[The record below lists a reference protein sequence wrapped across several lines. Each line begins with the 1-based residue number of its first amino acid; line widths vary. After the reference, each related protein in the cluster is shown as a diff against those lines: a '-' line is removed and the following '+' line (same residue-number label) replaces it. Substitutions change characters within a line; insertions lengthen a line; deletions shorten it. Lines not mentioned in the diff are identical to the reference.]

1 MSRFVK
7 KTGVLRT
14 LADNSF
20 RAIDE
25 GHYDA
30 EKYSLHSHTALSL
43 RNYILA
49 NTEVPIIC
57 EIKFASP
64 SRGTILDS
72 SAINLVNLAGKLTTS
87 GIVGLSVVT
96 QPYMFKGSI
105 DFLAKIRKTVTVP
118 ILMKDIIVSDVQIDA
133 AKRIGADCILLI
145 KSVFDE
151 GLAEGTIEKFID
163 YAENKGLHVLLE
175 VHQESEYKEVLS
187 GVNDRLL
194 IGINN
199 RNLNNLDVDID
210 VTKRLL
216 QSYKKGKNVVI
227 SESGISNSK
236 QIGDLLAMGADAFLV
251 GTSIMESEDP
261 LSKVKELCNRVD

>member
-1 MSRFVK
+1 LSRFVK

-30 EKYSLHSHTALSL
+30 GKYSLHSHTALSL

-72 SAINLVNLAGKLTTS
+72 SGINLVNLAGKLTTS

-236 QIGDLLAMGADAFLV
+236 QIGELLAMGADAFLV

>member
-1 MSRFVK
+1 LSRFVK
-7 KTGVLRT
+7 KSGILRA

-20 RAIDE
+20 KAIDE
-25 GHYDA
+25 GSYDA
-30 EKYSLHSHTALSL
+30 ERYTLDSHTILPL
-43 RNYILA
+43 QNYIRA
-49 NTEVPIIC
+49 TTRVPIIC

-72 SAINLVNLAGKLTTS
+72 NGIDLVNLAGKLTEG

-96 QPYMFKGSI
+96 QPYMFGGSI
-105 DFLAKIRKTVTVP
+105 DFLAKVRKTVTVP
-118 ILMKDIIVSDVQIDA
+118 ILMKDIIVSEVQIDA
-133 AKRIGADCILLI
+133 ARRIGADCVLLI

-151 GLAEGTIEKFID
+151 GLAEGTMEKFID

-175 VHQESEYKEVLS
+175 VHEESEFREVVS
-187 GVNDRLL
+187 EFNDHYL

-199 RNLNNLDVDID
+199 RNLNDLNVDIG

-216 QSYKKGKNVVI
+216 QSYNKGKKLII
-227 SESGISNSK
+227 SESGISNNK
-236 QIGDLLAMGADAFLV
+236 QIRELLAIGADAFLV

-261 LSKVKELCNRVD
+261 VNKVKELCSRVE

>member
-1 MSRFVK
+1 MSRFVNK
-7 KTGVLRT
+7 NGLLRT
-14 LADNSF
+14 LTQNSF

-30 EKYSLHSHTALSL
+30 ERYDLDSHSALSL
-43 RNYILA
+43 QNYIL
-49 NTEVPIIC
+49 TSTQVPIIC

-72 SAINLVNLAGKLTTS
+72 NGVDLMNLAGKLTAS

-133 AKRIGADCILLI
+133 AKKIGADCILLI
-145 KSVFDE
+145 KTVFDE
-151 GLAEGTIEKFID
+151 GLAEGTMEKFMD
-163 YAENKGLHVLLE
+163 YAENKGLYVLVE

-187 GVNDRLL
+187 GFGDRRL

-216 QSYKKGKNVVI
+216 QSYEKGKNVVI

-236 QIGDLLAMGADAFLV
+236 QIGELLAIGADAFLV

-261 LSKVKELCNRVD
+261 LLKVKELCNRVD